1 MKAITLRQFGSTDN
15 FSFIEADTPAINDND
30 VLVKIYSTAFNPID
44 YQMRTGANESKR
56 MHSHILGREFSGII
70 ANKGKSVKDLE
81 IGDAVFCA
89 SGSMGSNGT
98 YAEYISVP
106 QQILA
111 RKPANISFDQAAALP
126 ISALTAM
133 QCCNRLKI
141 STEESVF
148 ISGGAGGVGQVLIK
162 LLLSHG
168 INKIVTTAGSAES
181 RQELINAGLR
191 YDQIVDYKVAN
202 VIPLIIQAN
211 SNQLFDYCIDLVG
224 KQMSELCSNIVRLNG
239 TYVDVTAFTTEEARE
254 NLFNIG
260 AVVVHISN
268 YAYSLKGNFSYYG
281 DLLRRVTTL
290 VEKGIVTPSPINVVG
305 DFELETVKKAHA
317 MMENNHTKGRKLVMR
332 ISE

>member
-1 MKAITLRQFGSTDN
+1 MKAIVLKQFGSTNN
-15 FSFIEADTPAINDND
+15 FSLAETDTPAINDND
-30 VLVKIYSTAFNPID
+30 VLVKINATAFNPID

-56 MHSHILGREFSGII
+56 MHSPILGREFSGVIVK
-70 ANKGKSVKDLE
+70 KGKWVRELE

-111 RKPANISFDQAAALP
+111 RKPENISFEEAAALP
-126 ISALTAM
+126 ISTLTAI

-162 LLLSHG
+162 LLLSQG
-168 INKIVTTAGSAES
+168 VSRIVTTAGNAES
-181 RQELINAGLR
+181 RQQLLNAGLK
-191 YDQIVDYKVAN
+191 DKQIIDYKSADM
-202 VIPLIIQAN
+202 IPRIIQSN
-211 SNQLFDYCIDLVG
+211 GNQLFDYCIDLVG
-224 KQMSELCSNIVRLNG
+224 RKMSELCSNIVRLNG
-239 TYVDVTAFTTEEARE
+239 TYVDVTAVTTEEARE

-260 AVVVHISN
+260 AVVMHISN
-268 YAYSLKGNFSYYG
+268 YAYSLKGNFAYYG
-281 DLLRRVTTL
+281 ELLGRVKTL
-290 VEKGIVTPSPINVVG
+290 VERGTITPSPITIIGNL
-305 DFELETVKKAHA
+305 ELDTVKKAHA
-317 MMENNHTKGRKLVMR
+317 MLENNETRGHKLIMR